1 MFLIKINFDILMM
14 KFGGKSFF
22 VIIKGMK
29 LMLKLY
35 IFWYFNMK
43 LLGIGMKISKKWFFK
58 F

>member
-43 LLGIGMKISKKWFFK
+43 LLGIGMRISKKWFFK

>member
-1 MFLIKINFDILMM
+1 MM